1 MIFSCENVVMPSWN
15 VLVTRPGVAVE
26 LSGNLNHHDQKLRDS
41 QTVII
46 HTY

>member
-15 VLVTRPGVAVE
+15 VIVTRPAE
-26 LSGNLNHHDQKLRDS
+26 LAGNLNHHDQKIRDS